1 MSGGEIHALVTMQVI
16 SIHGTGVAENMLP
29 RCRSLMDFRGLR
41 KARLFGT
48 TALAQA
54 VVIAVRPVPK
64 WVQRFSM
71 GHRQVARRPSAA
83 RDAVSSAVG
92 MQRAASTSSRR
103 CSRRVRG
110 LLKAGSFGVSLP
122 VAFSTL
128 TANDYFRG
136 ELLGSLVR
144 DVLDALKLSKF
155 DIKSA
160 NLVEDPHRTVSV
172 TPYAVLPSSLFEIV
186 FYMAQE
192 RDVDAVESNL
202 RELFS
207 VPFSW
212 KQGWDVVKAVL
223 PQRTMP
229 SVPNYLC
236 GVFADFIGEPRFTH
250 LRLRMLLLP
259 LVQ

>member
-1 MSGGEIHALVTMQVI
+1 VGAEVLDGTQAGGA
-16 SIHGTGVAENMLP
+16 
-29 RCRSLMDFRGLR
+29 
-41 KARLFGT
+41 
-48 TALAQA
+48 
-54 VVIAVRPVPK
+54 
-64 WVQRFSM
+64 
-71 GHRQVARRPSAA
+71 
-83 RDAVSSAVG
+83 
-92 MQRAASTSSRR
+92 TSFCGSRR
-103 CSRRVRG
+103 CELGGWNAESCQH
-110 LLKAGSFGVSLP
+110 LLKALQQKSQRLAQSRELRVSLP

-212 KQGWDVVKAVL
+212 KQGWDVVKRFCLNGPCPQCQTTCVESSQTSLVSLGL
-223 PQRTMP
+223 PI
-229 SVPNYLC
+229 
-236 GVFADFIGEPRFTH
+236 FA
-250 LRLRMLLLP
+250 
-259 LVQ
+259 

>member
-1 MSGGEIHALVTMQVI
+1 M
-16 SIHGTGVAENMLP
+16 
-29 RCRSLMDFRGLR
+29 
-41 KARLFGT
+41 
-48 TALAQA
+48 
-54 VVIAVRPVPK
+54 
-64 WVQRFSM
+64 
-71 GHRQVARRPSAA
+71 
-83 RDAVSSAVG
+83 
-92 MQRAASTSSRR
+92 
-103 CSRRVRG
+103 
-110 LLKAGSFGVSLP
+110 
-122 VAFSTL
+122 AFSTL

-186 FYMAQE
+186 FYLAQE

-212 KQGWDVVKAVL
+212 KQGWDVVKRFCLNGPCPQCQTTCVESSQTSWVSLGL
-223 PQRTMP
+223 PI
-229 SVPNYLC
+229 
-236 GVFADFIGEPRFTH
+236 FA
-250 LRLRMLLLP
+250 
-259 LVQ
+259 